1 MGLAEAVGAIPLI
14 MSPEEHD
21 RVVAAV
27 SHVPHIISASLVN
40 LVRDSDTNGDMHRIA
55 AGGFKDI
62 TRI

>member
-1 MGLAEAVGAIPLI
+1 

-40 LVRDSDTNGDMHRIA
+40 LVRDSDTSGDMHRIA